1 MEYPSKNDIF
11 MKFKVLYDAN
21 DKFIDYI
28 LIDTSE
34 NFHNVINYKSN
45 PFIGK
50 KISEIALN
58 QENDIFDLKHLYY
71 HMIPNTRRK
80 FEMYIEKLET
90 WYLVNIFS
98 DEKDYLLIFYTDI
111 NRYKMGDKKPT
122 VKPFDAYERKVKHC
136 M

>member
-11 MKFKVLYDAN
+11 LKFKVLYDEK

-34 NFHNVINYKSN
+34 NFHNVINHKPN
-45 PFIGK
+45 AFIGK
-50 KISEIALN
+50 RISEIVLEN
-58 QENDIFDLKHLYY
+58 GNDILNLKNLYY

-80 FEMYIEKLET
+80 FEIFVEKQKR

-98 DEKDYLLIFYTDI
+98 DERDYLLIFYTDI
-111 NRYKMGDKKPT
+111 DKYKKEDQKSHIKL
-122 VKPFDAYERKVKHC
+122 VEAYDEKRKRSI
-136 M
+136 